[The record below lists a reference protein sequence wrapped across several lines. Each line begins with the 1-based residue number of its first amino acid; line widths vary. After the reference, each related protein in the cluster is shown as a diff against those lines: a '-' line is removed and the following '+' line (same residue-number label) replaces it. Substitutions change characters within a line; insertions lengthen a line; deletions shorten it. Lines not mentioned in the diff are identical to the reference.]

1 MRRCS
6 ALFDIVVL
14 AERIAAV
21 NLTGVDYCRL
31 IELRREVGIWASVVV
46 ADQARNAGGFAGL

>member
-6 ALFDIVVL
+6 ALFDIVVF

-21 NLTGVDYCRL
+21 NLTGFDHCRL

-46 ADQARNAGGFAGL
+46 ADEARNAGDFAGL